1 MSIATKVALVVDALP
16 NIGGAEKVLMAAMEL
31 FPHAPIYTLLY
42 NRAAFLR
49 TPIANRNVHASYI
62 NHLPLSNTYY
72 KNYFPLMPHAIS
84 KFDLCDYDLILSFSY
99 SVAHGVSTQAGQI
112 HLSYTYTPMRYAWRN
127 IGLNGFQRPQ
137 SKVLNLIFRPFRSWD
152 MAVTAR
158 IDRIAA
164 VSYWIAD
171 WVERAY
177 HRESTVIY
185 PPVDVERFSPALER
199 DDYYITVSRLVSHKR
214 VDLLLKAFNLLKRP
228 LLVVGEGPEHS
239 RLERLS
245 GPYCR
250 LLGFQSDRD
259 AAALLSRARAYVCAG
274 EEDFG
279 IAAVEAQAAG
289 CPVIAYR
296 KGGVLET
303 VVEHETG
310 LFFDEPTVESLVDGI
325 ERFERQRLSFNAHRI
340 STRAQCFNK
349 ERFIRE
355 FTKFAGCP

>member
-1 MSIATKVALVVDALP
+1 MPVATKVAMVVDALP

-42 NRAAFLR
+42 NRTAFLR
-49 TPIANRNVHASYI
+49 TPVANRKVHASYI
-62 NHLPLSNTYY
+62 NRLPLSDTYY
-72 KNYFPLMPHAIS
+72 KNYFPLMPHAIRQ
-84 KFDLCDYDLILSFSY
+84 FDLCDYDLILSFSY
-99 SVAHGVSTQAGQI
+99 SVAHGVSTQPGQI
-112 HLSYTYTPMRYAWRN
+112 HLSYTYTPMRYAWRD

-137 SKVLNLIFRPFRSWD
+137 SKVLNFIFQPFRSWD
-152 MAVTAR
+152 LAVTAK

-164 VSYWIAD
+164 VSHWIAD

-177 HRESTVIY
+177 QRESTVIY
-185 PPVDVERFSPALER
+185 PPVDVERFSPAPER

-239 RLERLS
+239 RLEHLS
-245 GPYCR
+245 GPYSR
-250 LLGFQSDRD
+250 LLGFQSDSD
-259 AAALLSRARAYVCAG
+259 VAALLSRARAYVCAG

-310 LFFDEPTVESLVDGI
+310 LFFDEPTVGSLVDGI
-325 ERFERQRLSFNAHRI
+325 ERFERQRLSFNSYQI

-349 ERFIRE
+349 ERFFRE
-355 FTKFAGCP
+355 FTKFVGCP